1 MERNQF
7 LRVITIIALGLSI
20 LVLFILL
27 LVPDSPVQQWTLSF
41 MTWISE
47 IPTLWGCVLITL
59 IYAVSLI
66 FCFPGTPINL
76 AAGFLFGPL
85 LGSVATVIGCDL
97 GAIFSFII
105 GRTLTREWAETKMK
119 SNKTYSQI
127 DIAVSKNGLLIIFLL
142 RLSPVIPFGICNYIF
157 GATNITFSKYWLAT
171 TAGLIPCTVAYTY
184 FGSLMRSLT
193 DIYSDKSKES
203 TDQLFLIG
211 IAIILTTAIIVVI
224 TVVTKRTL
232 KKAMEEQEFNEAVD
246 LEKAYEL
253 TLIEEDDESTSNI
266 TTINMISDGEDE
278 DMKKDLGT
286 TTIEYTF
293 DYKDNRASTD
303 HDDSNGGITGA
314 EKDSDNILNDD
325 DDNLSPRKQSKQFL
339 LKNILHSPKT
349 TILSNIRNN
358 NGSSSNGY
366 IPIDTIKLQ

>member
-1 MERNQF
+1 MERKQF
-7 LRVITIIALGLSI
+7 LKVITIIALGLSI

-27 LVPDSPVQQWTLSF
+27 LVPDSPVQQWTLGF

-47 IPTLWGCVLITL
+47 IPTFWGCVLITL

-76 AAGFLFGPL
+76 AAGFLFGPV
-85 LGSVATVIGCDL
+85 LGSIATVVGCDL

-193 DIYSDKSKES
+193 DIYADKSKES

-211 IAIILTTAIIVVI
+211 VAIILTTAIIIII

-232 KKAMEEQEFNEAVD
+232 KKAMEEQEFNETVD
-246 LEKAYEL
+246 IEKGYEL

-266 TTINMISDGEDE
+266 TTINMISDGEDDE
-278 DMKKDLGT
+278 DKKDLDV

-293 DYKDNRASTD
+293 DYKDNRASDETQD
-303 HDDSNGGITGA
+303 KNNRNNNSSIDDY
-314 EKDSDNILNDD
+314 DD
-325 DDNLSPRKQSKQFL
+325 DGVDSIRDSKKQDKQFL

-358 NGSSSNGY
+358 NSNSNGY